1 MATPAQ
7 IGFFASA
14 RITGVMR
21 GLTDPRLQPV
31 PLTWNA
37 RVPDVPAT
45 DEEVSAKYVGTLLIA
60 DLIADDAKAVTYS
73 QGRFQ
78 FQTTQV
84 PNIKMGIAMNQAMIN
99 SLERIRAMGGVE
111 NDDTGFF
118 RNRYNQNIAD
128 AKFGVELR
136 KEVFKLGMLLDGV
149 SYDRL
154 GIKMAGATFGMY
166 SDLKVTPSVGWSST
180 SGTGLTDIQSVRNIA
195 QQRYGIALNRA
206 TMSTAALRALVAQT
220 EFQTQVKNV
229 YLTNLLGGPAP
240 TAPLQGDPLLRR
252 LGELVIA
259 GTGEA
264 FSIEIDD
271 RRYWAQDNAGLIS
284 SHRIHPINKVL
295 LTSTAN
301 DGNGNAYDFA
311 NCPVTEGIVSSMGGA
326 VSTVLGGTVPAGR
339 GPVGYATLADAH
351 MNPPGLV
358 TWAVARG
365 APRKHMNQAS
375 AVLTVGTLS
384 ETYDASVPAV
394 L

>member
-7 IGFFASA
+7 IGFFGAA

-21 GLTDPRLQPV
+21 GLTDPRLLPI
-31 PLTWNA
+31 PLRWNS

-78 FQTTQV
+78 FQTVQV

-99 SLERIRAMGGVE
+99 ALARIQAMGGVE

-118 RNRYNQNIAD
+118 TDRYNQNIAD

-136 KEVFKLGMLLDGV
+136 KEVFKLGMLLDGF

-154 GIKMAGATFGMY
+154 GIKMSGATFGMY
-166 SDLKVTPSVGWSST
+166 SDLKVTP
-180 SGTGLTDIQSVRNIA
+180 GTGWQTAATATPLSDLQNVRSIA
-195 QQRYGIALNRA
+195 QQRYGINLDRA
-206 TMSTAALRALVAQT
+206 SMSTPALRAMVATT

-240 TAPLQGDPLLRR
+240 VAPLQGDPMLKR
-252 LGELVIA
+252 LGELVIS

-264 FSIEIDD
+264 FTIEIDD
-271 RRYWAQDNAGLIS
+271 RRYWSQDNTGATTS
-284 SHRIHPINKVL
+284 NRVHPINKVL
-295 LTSTAN
+295 LTSAAN

-311 NCPVTEGIVSSMGGA
+311 NCVVSESIVANRLGTAVIGGNLPV
-326 VSTVLGGTVPAGR
+326 GR
-339 GPVGYATLADAH
+339 GPIGYATPADANL
-351 MNPPGLV
+351 NPPGIV

-365 APRKHMNQAS
+365 APRKHQNAAS
-375 AVLTVGTLS
+375 SVLTVGAIS
-384 ETYDASVPAV
+384 ETFDASVPAV